1 MVMYANDIETNGKQ
15 KLPEIKKLIS
25 SLDFLCYSIRSTMS
39 LELLST
45 IIGCTCVS
53 VRIQKGWILIAFT
66 SCKTSHNSLRWLG
79 QFGGRVDEGWWG

>member
-1 MVMYANDIETNGKQ
+1 
-15 KLPEIKKLIS
+15 
-25 SLDFLCYSIRSTMS
+25 MS

-53 VRIQKGWILIAFT
+53 VRIQEGWIFIAFT

-79 QFGGRVDEGWWG
+79 QFGGRVEKGWRRGGGGSGAVDSGGGGK